1 MTAVLNNEDNDN
13 NIGLV
18 CVVLKQ
24 SVYKT
29 CFTAACL
36 AGAQQTISNPPNFAI
51 LDIQLAYA
59 KGLKMLR
66 IIGLHLI
73 GRQIPIIAM
82 DLFAMQKVKGN

>member
-1 MTAVLNNEDNDN
+1 MTTVLNIEDNDN

-24 SVYKT
+24 SGYKT

-59 KGLKMLR
+59 KDLKILR
-66 IIGLHLI
+66 SIGLHLI

-82 DLFAMQKVKGN
+82 ALFVMQKVKGN